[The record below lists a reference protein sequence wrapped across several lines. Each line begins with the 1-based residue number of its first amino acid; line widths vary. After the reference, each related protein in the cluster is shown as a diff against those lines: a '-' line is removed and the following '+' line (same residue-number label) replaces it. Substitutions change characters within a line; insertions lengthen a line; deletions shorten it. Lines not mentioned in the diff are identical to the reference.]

1 MAEIK
6 ITKKAPVWPWILIL
20 LIIIGGLF
28 FLFLYG
34 SSDEDDINDDDATE
48 IEELTF
54 TNSQHTDLVS
64 LLRTGDS

>member
-34 SSDEDDINDDDATE
+34 SSDENDINDDDATE